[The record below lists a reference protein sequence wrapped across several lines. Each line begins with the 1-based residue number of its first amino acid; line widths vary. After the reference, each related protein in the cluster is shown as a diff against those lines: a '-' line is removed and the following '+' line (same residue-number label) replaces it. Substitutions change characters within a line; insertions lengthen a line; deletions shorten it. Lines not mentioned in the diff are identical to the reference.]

1 MRVFCLTLG
10 TRGDVELFRALGVE
24 LCRRGHSFTLAS
36 SPFHGPRVEAAGLGW
51 QPIGPGTQAE
61 LVAVLR
67 SLAALPDDRARVQ
80 GYLERWLRPQ
90 VSASL
95 PAIKAGLTRADY
107 VIDNLKNVW
116 TRGGA
121 VVPGANVT
129 YEPPGSLENLA
140 KHASRLARHDG
151 ALLELVALN
160 RDLVDP
166 GRSWGAPYRFTGF
179 WHAPWQGAWSP
190 PDGLRRFL
198 AAGPAPV
205 VVTMGSMVMFD
216 AGRLLDAL
224 VRALARVDARAV
236 VVGGWADLS
245 RTAGLPSFVHC
256 VDEAPYDWLLP
267 RASCV
272 VHHGG
277 CGTVSAALRAGTPSI
292 LVPQISSQRHF
303 AALLA
308 REGLVAGTLDAAAPD
323 AGALGDALESVARD
337 TALREAAQ
345 RWRSVVAGDDGIAV
359 AADAIEAHWNGLAS
373 GTRTAQVGR

>member
-24 LCRRGHSFTLAS
+24 LRRRGHCFTLAS

-51 QPIGPGTQAE
+51 QPIGRGSQAE

-67 SLAALPDDRARVQ
+67 SLAAVSDDRARVQ
-80 GYLERWLRPQ
+80 AYLERWLRPQ
-90 VSASL
+90 VSESL
-95 PAIKAGLTRADY
+95 PAIRAGLARADY

-129 YEPPGSLENLA
+129 YEPPGSLANLA
-140 KHASRLARHDG
+140 KHASRLARHAG

-160 RDLVDP
+160 QDLVDP

-179 WHAPWQGAWSP
+179 WQAPWQGAWSP
-190 PDGLRRFL
+190 PDALARFV

-216 AGRLLDAL
+216 TERLLDAL
-224 VRALARVDARAV
+224 VRALARVAGRAV

-245 RTAGLPSFVHC
+245 RAAGLPSSVHC

-277 CGTVSAALRAGTPSI
+277 CGTVSAALRAGKPSI
-292 LVPQISSQRHF
+292 
-303 AALLA
+303 
-308 REGLVAGTLDAAAPD
+308 
-323 AGALGDALESVARD
+323 
-337 TALREAAQ
+337 
-345 RWRSVVAGDDGIAV
+345 
-359 AADAIEAHWNGLAS
+359 
-373 GTRTAQVGR
+373 